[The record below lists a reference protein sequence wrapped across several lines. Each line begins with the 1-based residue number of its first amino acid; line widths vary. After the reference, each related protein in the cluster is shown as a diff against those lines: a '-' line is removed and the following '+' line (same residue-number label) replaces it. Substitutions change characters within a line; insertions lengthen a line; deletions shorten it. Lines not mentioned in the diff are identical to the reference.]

1 LPQLMME
8 VVMRSKILAAALLV
22 LCAAAAPAFAASD
35 NLEMFRKVE
44 KQVLQYP
51 HFTIFDSVNAE
62 ITGGVVRLTGK
73 VTMPYKADDIA
84 RRIARLEGVTKV
96 DNRIETL
103 PVSQFDDELRFRI
116 ARAIY
121 TSPGFHMYANQ
132 VNPPIHVI
140 VERGRVTLEGVVL
153 NHMDRIVANALARN
167 FLAFDVKNELKT
179 EAEAK
184 AELEKI

>member
-1 LPQLMME
+1 MKTLLP
-8 VVMRSKILAAALLV
+8 ALLV
-22 LCAAAAPAFAASD
+22 LCIAAPAAAASD

-44 KQVLQYP
+44 RQVLQYP
-51 HFTIFDSVNAE
+51 HFTIFDSINTE
-62 ITGGVVRLTGK
+62 IDGGIVRLTGK
-73 VTMPYKADDIA
+73 VTMPYKANDIA
-84 RRIARLEGVTKV
+84 RRVARIPGVTKV

-103 PVSQFDDELRFRI
+103 PASQFDDELRFAI

-121 TSPGFHMYANQ
+121 SNPSFHMYAMQ

-153 NHMDRIVANALARN
+153 SHMDRIIANALARN

>member
-1 LPQLMME
+1 MTS
-8 VVMRSKILAAALLV
+8 RICAALLV
-22 LCAAAAPAFAASD
+22 LLLAAPAFAADSN
-35 NLEMFRKVE
+35 NLQMFRKVE

-51 HFTIFDSVNAE
+51 HFTIFDSVNAD
-62 ITGGVVRLTGK
+62 IDNGVVTLTGK
-73 VTMPYKADDIA
+73 VTMPYKSTDIE
-84 RRIARLEGVTKV
+84 RRVRRLEGVTRV
-96 DNRIETL
+96 DNRITVL

-121 TSPGFHMYANQ
+121 NNPAFYPYAFR

-140 VERGRVTLEGVVL
+140 VEHGRVTLEGVVIS
-153 NHMDRIVANALARN
+153 NVDRVLARSIASN
-167 FLAFDVKNELKT
+167 FLAFDVRNELKT

>member
-1 LPQLMME
+1 
-8 VVMRSKILAAALLV
+8 
-22 LCAAAAPAFAASD
+22 
-35 NLEMFRKVE
+35 MFRKIE

-51 HFTIFDSVNAE
+51 HFTIFDRVNTE
-62 ITGGVVRLTGK
+62 IDGGVVRLTGK
-73 VTMPYKADDIA
+73 VTMPYKATDIA
-84 RRIARLEGVTKV
+84 RRVAKIPGVTKV

-103 PVSQFDDELRFRI
+103 PVSQMDDELRFAI

-121 TSPGFHMYANQ
+121 SNPGFHMYAMQ

-140 VERGRVTLEGVVL
+140 VEHGRVTLEGVVL
-153 NHMDRIVANALARN
+153 SNMDRVIANAVARS
-167 FLAFDVKNELKT
+167 FLTFDVRNELKT

>member
-1 LPQLMME
+1 MTSRIFAAVIVL
-8 VVMRSKILAAALLV
+8 LAAS
-22 LCAAAAPAFAASD
+22 APAFAAGD
-35 NLEMFRKVE
+35 NLQAFRKIE

-51 HFTIFDSVNAE
+51 HFTIFDSVSAE
-62 ITGGVVRLTGK
+62 IDNGVVTLTGK
-73 VTMPYKADDIA
+73 VTMPYKRTDLE
-84 RRIARLEGVTKV
+84 RRIARIDGVQRV
-96 DNRIETL
+96 DNRITIL
-103 PVSQFDDELRFRI
+103 PVSQFDDDLRFRI

-121 TSPGFHMYANQ
+121 SNPAFQPYAFR

-140 VERGRVTLEGVVL
+140 VEHGRVTLQGVV
-153 NHMDRIVANALARN
+153 NSNVDRVLARSIASG

>member
-1 LPQLMME
+1 MKL
-8 VVMRSKILAAALLV
+8 RFIAALLV
-22 LCAAAAPAFAASD
+22 TLAAAPAFADDSK
-35 NLEMFRKVE
+35 LQMFRQVE

-62 ITGGVVRLTGK
+62 IDNGVVRLTGK
-73 VTMPYKADDIA
+73 VTMPYKSTDIE
-84 RRIARLEGVTKV
+84 RRVRKLDGVTKV
-96 DNRIETL
+96 DNRIEVL
-103 PVSQFDDELRFRI
+103 PVSLFDDELRFRI

-121 TSPGFHMYANQ
+121 SNPAFTMYAYR

-140 VERGRVTLEGVVL
+140 VEHGRVTLEGVVL
-153 NHMDRIVANALARN
+153 NNVDRVLARSIAGN
-167 FLAFDVKNELKT
+167 FLSFEIKNELRT